1 MGNKRVVE
9 GGSALHAGE
18 RKGRRSREGR
28 PIPPLTSNFGLARV
42 KPEGKA
48 AYFANDRS
56 GYAVV
61 PLALRMTHGG
71 KYTEY
76 PLTVESA
83 LAIASDL
90 TKMALW
96 EMRKR

>member
-1 MGNKRVVE
+1 MGNKRTVE

-18 RKGRRSREGR
+18 REGRRDGERG
-28 PIPPLTSNFGLARV
+28 PLPPLTF
-42 KPEGKA
+42 
-48 AYFANDRS
+48 
-56 GYAVV
+56 GYAVT
-61 PLALRMTHGG
+61 PLALRMVHGG
-71 KYTEY
+71 KYVEY

-96 EMRKR
+96 ELRRREP